1 MDNMNLN
8 IKMNQSK
15 ITKFIRDYD
24 KGLKV
29 LNASEDQV
37 SPVYNLMNN

>member
-1 MDNMNLN
+1 
-8 IKMNQSK
+8 MNQSK

-29 LNASEDQV
+29 DNAIVDQ
-37 SPVYNLMNN
+37 SPSSPFYPI